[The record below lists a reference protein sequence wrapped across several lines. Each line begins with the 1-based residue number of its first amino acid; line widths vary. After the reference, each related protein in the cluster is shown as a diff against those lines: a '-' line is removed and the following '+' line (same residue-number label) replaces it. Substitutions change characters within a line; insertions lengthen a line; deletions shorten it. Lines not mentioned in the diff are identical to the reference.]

1 MTRLG
6 RIHSKRIVASLGRDP
21 AEVMAELDKVI
32 KEKSKEMPVD
42 LEIER
47 DDWGRVKFIIKEK
60 KEGLTKDD
68 IDFLKKNPDI
78 IREILSSIEE
88 K

>member
-47 DDWGRVKFIIKEK
+47 DEWGRVKFIIKEK
-60 KEGLTKDD
+60 KK
-68 IDFLKKNPDI
+68 
-78 IREILSSIEE
+78 EE
-88 K
+88 EEDNKPE